1 MATLSRRL
9 PANAPGDLFVDS
21 SCIDCGA
28 CMWIAPAT
36 FDEHAGQSRV
46 HAQPADDEQTALA
59 AAALLS
65 CPTASIGVAH
75 DEREVRDAGAPASRA
90 SALRSQVQRQA
101 PLFPRPFA
109 PQVLHCGYHSEA
121 TFGAA
126 SWLLLRP
133 DGNVLV
139 DVPRFT
145 APLVAR
151 IAALG
156 GVRWLFLTHRD
167 DVAGH
172 EKFAERFGC
181 ERILHAADVDE
192 STRDVERAIDGLAP
206 VELAADLVVVPTPG
220 HTRGS
225 ACLWHRA
232 PPGDASGPT
241 PAASHLFT
249 GDHLAWDEE
258 RDEPY
263 GFRDACWHSWP
274 RVIESTRRLVG
285 LEFEWLLPGHGAP
298 GRAPAKEMAARMARA
313 VAWMESRR

>member
-46 HAQPADDEQTALA
+46 HSQPADDEQTALA

-65 CPTASIGVAH
+65 CPTASIGL
-75 DEREVRDAGAPASRA
+75 RRDDGAT
-90 SALRSQVQRQA
+90 ALRGQVQRQA
-101 PLFPRPFA
+101 LLFPRPFA
-109 PQVLHCGYHSEA
+109 PQVLHCGYHAEA

-145 APLVAR
+145 APLVER

-172 EKFAERFGC
+172 EQFAERFGC
-181 ERILHAADVDE
+181 TRVLHAADVDE
-192 STRDVERAIDGLAP
+192 STRAVERVIDGLAP

-232 PPGDASGPT
+232 APGAVGDAA
-241 PAASHLFT
+241 AASHLFT
-249 GDHLAWDEE
+249 GDHLAWDAE

-274 RVIESTRRLVG
+274 KVIESTRRLVG

-298 GRAPAKEMAARMARA
+298 GRAPAREMPARMARA
-313 VAWMESRR
+313 LAGMEARR

>member
-1 MATLSRRL
+1 MATVARRL
-9 PANAPGDLFVDS
+9 PGNAPGDLFVDA

-36 FDEHAGQSRV
+36 FDEHDGQSRV

-65 CPTASIGVAH
+65 CPTASIGVAA
-75 DEREVRDAGAPASRA
+75 DDGAPLSPRA
-90 SALRSQVQRQA
+90 AAFKAQLREQA
-101 PLFPRPFA
+101 RRFPRPFA
-109 PQVLHCGYHSEA
+109 PQVLHCGYHHEA

-126 SWLLLRP
+126 SWLLLRR

-139 DVPRFT
+139 DVPRFN
-145 APLVAR
+145 APLVER
-151 IAALG
+151 IAQLG

-172 EKFAERFGC
+172 EQFAARFGAT
-181 ERILHAADVDE
+181 RVIHAADRDE
-192 STRDVERAIDGLAP
+192 STRAVERVVEGRQP
-206 VELAADLVVVPTPG
+206 VELAPDLVVIPTPG

-232 PPGDASGPT
+232 ATPGKS
-241 PAASHLFT
+241 PAADGSTSHLFS
-249 GDHLAWDEE
+249 GDHLAWDAD
-258 RDEPY
+258 RGHPY

-274 RVIESTRRLVG
+274 ELIESTRRMAG

-298 GRAPAKEMAARMARA
+298 GRAPAHEMPVRMERA
-313 VAWMESRR
+313 VAWMEARR

>member
-9 PANAPGDLFVDS
+9 PANAPGELFVDS

-36 FDEHAGQSRV
+36 FEEHDGQSRV
-46 HAQPADDEQTALA
+46 HSQPADDERTALA

-65 CPTASIGVAH
+65 CPTASIGIA
-75 DEREVRDAGAPASRA
+75 RDDHASPLRA
-90 SALRSQVQRQA
+90 QVQRHAQ
-101 PLFPRPFA
+101 LFPRPFA

-172 EKFAERFGC
+172 EKFAERFRC
-181 ERILHAADVDE
+181 ERVIHIDDADE
-192 STRDVERAIDGLAP
+192 STRAVERVIEGYEP
-206 VELAADLVVVPTPG
+206 VELAADLVVIPTPG

-225 ACLWHRA
+225 MCLWHRA
-232 PPGDASGPT
+232 PRGDAR
-241 PAASHLFT
+241 AASHLFT
-249 GDHLAWDEE
+249 GDHLAWHEE

-274 RVIESTRRLVG
+274 EVIESTRRLVG

-313 VAWMESRR
+313 VAWMEARR